1 MNRRTSAA
9 VVGVMALIGLAI
21 ALAVIPTNYVVFRP
35 GPTIN
40 VLGEDAGKP
49 IIAISGHKTYRDDGG
64 LRLVTIIPTGP
75 NEKVGV
81 FGVLG
86 AWADPS
92 RAAYPRDVIY
102 QPTDTADSVK
112 QQSSAQMTSSQD
124 SAIAA
129 ALRVLGI
136 RFSDSVAV
144 ATVDADGPS
153 NGKLKAGD
161 RLLSVNGAQVGSVNA
176 LIKMI
181 KALPPGTAVRVGISR
196 DGKQSERTITTAP
209 SAADKTKS
217 AIKVAIAPSY
227 NFPFKAELRLAD
239 NIGGPSAGLM
249 FSLGVYDVLTP
260 GSLTGG
266 KMIAGTGTI
275 DAQGKVGEIGGI
287 EQKIAGAQR
296 DGARLFLV
304 PAGNCAEAAHAHYDK
319 DKITLVRVATLEEAI
334 HDLDAWRKDKNTR
347 LARCTR

>member
-9 VVGVMALIGLAI
+9 IVGVVALLGMAV
-21 ALAVIPTNYVVFRP
+21 ALAVVPTNYVVFKP

-40 VLGEDAGKP
+40 VLGEDAGKQ
-49 IIAISGHKTYRDDGG
+49 IIDISGHKTYRDDGG
-64 LRLVTIIPTGP
+64 LRLVTIIPTPP
-75 NEKVGV
+75 NERAGV
-81 FGVLG
+81 YQVLS
-86 AWADPS
+86 AWIDPAD
-92 RAAYPRDVIY
+92 AVYPRDAIY

-112 QQSSAQMTSSQD
+112 EQSTAQMTSSQD

-129 ALRVLGI
+129 ALREVGI
-136 RFSDSVAV
+136 RFTDAVAV
-144 ATVDADGPS
+144 AAVDKTGPS
-153 NGKLKAGD
+153 HGKLEAGD
-161 RLLSVNGAQVGSVNA
+161 KLLAVDGEPVAGVPA
-176 LIKMI
+176 LIKRI
-181 KALPPGTAVRVGISR
+181 KALPPGTDVRLRISR
-196 DGKQSERTITTAP
+196 AGKESERTIRTAA
-209 SAADKTKS
+209 SVDDKTKS
-217 AIKVAIAPSY
+217 AIKVAVAPSF
-227 NFPFKAELRLAD
+227 NFPFRADLRLSD

-266 KMIAGTGTI
+266 RMIAGTGTI

-304 PAGNCAEAAHAHYDK
+304 PAGNCAEATHAHYDK
-319 DKITLVRVATLEEAI
+319 DKIRLVRVATLEEAI
-334 HDLDAWRKDKNTR
+334 QDLDAWRKDPTTQ